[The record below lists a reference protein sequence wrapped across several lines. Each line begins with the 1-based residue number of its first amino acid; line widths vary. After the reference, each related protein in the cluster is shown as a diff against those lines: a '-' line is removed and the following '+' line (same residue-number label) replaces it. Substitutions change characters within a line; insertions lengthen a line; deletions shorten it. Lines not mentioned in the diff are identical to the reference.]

1 MSTIL
6 PMIISPE
13 PLLRLGLRHFL
24 REHHMP
30 HCLEAESKADARR
43 LMAEHAPGLVIIA
56 GVEGREDLPRLMRDL
71 RRQRRGL
78 PFLVLCRSQAPEQ
91 VRLFLQADGCAYITY
106 EDALAEVSMACASVL
121 RGGLHVSRPLA
132 RSLQGY
138 LGAGKAARSLV
149 KRPASGFSAREQ
161 EVFDLVGDGCGCKEI
176 AGKLGISVKTVETHQ
191 MRMKQK
197 LGVERSSE
205 LRRLAQDGASIIGS
219 QRDQGR

>member
-1 MSTIL
+1 M
-6 PMIISPE
+6 
-13 PLLRLGLRHFL
+13 
-24 REHHMP
+24 
-30 HCLEAESKADARR
+30 
-43 LMAEHAPGLVIIA
+43 
-56 GVEGREDLPRLMRDL
+56 
-71 RRQRRGL
+71 
-78 PFLVLCRSQAPEQ
+78 
-91 VRLFLQADGCAYITY
+91 
-106 EDALAEVSMACASVL
+106 
-121 RGGLHVSRPLA
+121 
-132 RSLQGY
+132 
-138 LGAGKAARSLV
+138 